1 MSDNACFNTKTGVT
15 YIAGCTD
22 SSYRDD
28 ACPSKPCGNDNVWA
42 SLVYCNGTS
51 NKWSCCGGEGNFP
64 TFVDICYCQDNSPA
78 AFHAAST
85 LNQMASL
92 PYTASVV
99 PLSSVS
105 SSDSG
110 VVRIAAATTRTS
122 SSASGTTSSA
132 ASTAPTT
139 SSNPPSTSSSPSSSQ
154 ASTDGSKSQAAASE
168 TSAAT
173 SDGRSAASGT
183 TAGAP
188 SSASSSGV
196 SAAPLT
202 ASQSSSASTVPAVG
216 MSTGVKIGVGV
227 GIAGGV
233 LFIAVLVMLALVWRK
248 RRQGR
253 QTNAYAHTAPDYGI
267 EDKDWIG
274 NDGVAVPGSG
284 AKAKFPAP
292 ERSPASPRTTK
303 TGLRS
308 PDPRTPVPEY
318 QEFGSPRPSNNAV
331 YEMPGHHR

>member
-1 MSDNACFNTKTGVT
+1 MLAS
-15 YIAGCTD
+15 I
-22 SSYRDD
+22 R
-28 ACPSKPCGNDNVWA
+28 KPA
-42 SLVYCNGTS
+42 SRTSPDVQTLRIGTTLVRRS
-51 NKWSCCGGEGNFP
+51 LAEM
-64 TFVDICYCQDNSPA
+64 DNSPA

-99 PLSSVS
+99 PSSSVS
-105 SSDSG
+105 SSDTG
-110 VVRIAAATTRTS
+110 VVRIAAVTSRTS

-132 ASTAPTT
+132 ASTASTT
-139 SSNPPSTSSSPSSSQ
+139 SSSPSSTSSSPSSSQ
-154 ASTDGSKSQAAASE
+154 ASTNGSKSQATASG

-173 SDGRSAASGT
+173 SDGRSATSGT

-188 SSASSSGV
+188 SSASSSV
-196 SAAPLT
+196 ISATQVT
-202 ASQSSSASTVPAVG
+202 ASQSSSASTVPAAG
-216 MSTGVKIGVGV
+216 MSTGAKIGIGV

-233 LFIAVLVMLALVWRK
+233 LFLAALVMLALVWRK

-253 QTNAYAHTAPDYGI
+253 QTNAYANTAPDYGI

-274 NDGVAVPGSG
+274 NDGVAVPGSKT
-284 AKAKFPAP
+284 KAELPAP

-303 TGLRS
+303 TELRS

-331 YEMPGHHR
+331 YEMPGHQR